1 MSFKKFAKTFSALA
15 LVAVLAL
22 AVVGCEKKQTD
33 KENDVTTAQTGVLTG
48 GWDIYGSTIM
58 DKMTGDELDEFFGAV
73 GEDNNYLT
81 PVLALASQLVNGYN
95 YATLAVGDISSDYV
109 GWNIVTYNVDL
120 EGKSSLISIVPFDI
134 ENIKT
139 VENQDAESA
148 LGGWTIVTL
157 QKSLLDD
164 ENEQDIFDK
173 AMEGYVGLNLTPI
186 QTLARQIV
194 AGTNYMIICTG
205 SPVTADPVEGI
216 YVVNIYEDLEG
227 NVEITSVEQVDL
239 TAYIDN

>member
-1 MSFKKFAKTFSALA
+1 MKFKKSAKLILA
-15 LVAVLAL
+15 LSMVLIFAL

-33 KENDVTTAQTGVLTG
+33 KENDVTTAQTEALTG

-73 GEDNNYLT
+73 GEDNNDLT

-95 YATLAVGDISSDYV
+95 YATLAVGDISGDYV
-109 GWNIVTYNVDL
+109 GWNIVTYNVDS
-120 EGKSSLISIVPFDI
+120 EGNSSLISIVPFDI

-139 VENQDAESA
+139 ADNQDAENA
-148 LGGWTIVTL
+148 LGGWTIATL
-157 QKSLLDD
+157 QESLLDD

-186 QTLARQIV
+186 QTLARQLV

-216 YVVNIYEDLEG
+216 YVVTIYEDLEG
-227 NVEITSVEQVDL
+227 NAEITSVEQVDL